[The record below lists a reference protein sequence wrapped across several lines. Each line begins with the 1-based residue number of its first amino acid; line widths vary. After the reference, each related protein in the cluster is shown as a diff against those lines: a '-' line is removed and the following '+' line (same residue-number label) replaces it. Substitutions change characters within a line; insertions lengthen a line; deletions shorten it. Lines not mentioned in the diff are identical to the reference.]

1 MHMNFFD
8 ILLIVVGFIGYG
20 EWKARKAD
28 KSGYQRGSFFTMKEA
43 QKQLTG
49 LVPGRIPDGYS
60 LIHSND
66 LLRLTTSRR

>member
-20 EWKARKAD
+20 EWKASKAD
-28 KSGYQRGSFFTMKEA
+28 KAGYQRGSFFTMKEA
-43 QKQLTG
+43 QRQLSNI
-49 LVPGRIPDGYS
+49 VPGRLPDGYS

-66 LLRLTTSRR
+66 LLRLTTGRR

>member
-1 MHMNFFD
+1 MHMNFFS
-8 ILLIVVGFIGYG
+8 ILLIVVAFIAYG

-28 KSGYQRGSFFTMKEA
+28 KAGYQRGSFFTMKEA
-43 QKQLTG
+43 QKQLSG

-66 LLRLTTSRR
+66 LLRLTAGRR